1 MLTNFRALNII
12 QIGAGGTGSWLVPSL
27 LRFLTNINNRMST
40 HLVLSYVLC
49 DDDTVE
55 DRNIIRQNFDEH
67 DIDQLKA
74 SVLLRK
80 NAQFNINKYWL
91 AEKINTSAKFK
102 KLLNNKFGRFFLQ
115 RRSLTIVLGCVD
127 NNISRRAVFNGLKNA
142 KGGWENES
150 RIYIDSGNNL
160 NNGQIVT
167 SAFGCGNLIK
177 RGETVTER
185 IEAKRRIFQNSET
198 FKNPKFLQM
207 FPLNPEAEET
217 NESCAFFGDQSQ
229 GVNIFAANLLFNNIQ
244 KILIEGFIPP
254 NMIQFNNMGHS
265 SFEI

>member
-27 LRFLTNINNRMST
+27 LRFLNNINRRMST
-40 HLVLSYVLC
+40 HLALSYVLC
-49 DDDTVE
+49 DDDVVE

-67 DIDQLKA
+67 DISQIK
-74 SVLLRK
+74 SRVLIRK
-80 NAQFNINKYWL
+80 YSQFNINKYWL
-91 AEKINTSAKFK
+91 PVQINTSAKFH
-102 KLLNNKFGRFFLQ
+102 KLLEGKFGSFFY
-115 RRSLTIVLGCVD
+115 RHNSLTIVLGCVD
-127 NNISRRAVFNGLKNA
+127 NNVSRRAVFNGLKNA
-142 KGGWENES
+142 KNGWELES

-160 NNGQIVT
+160 SNGQIVT
-167 SAFGCGNLIK
+167 TAFNCGNIVK
-177 RGETVTER
+177 RGETVTDR
-185 IEAKRRIFQNSET
+185 IMAKRNIFTNAEQ
-198 FKNPKFLQM
+198 FKNPAFLKL
-207 FPLNPEAEET
+207 FPINPEAEVT

-254 NMIQFNNMGHS
+254 SIITFNNMGHS